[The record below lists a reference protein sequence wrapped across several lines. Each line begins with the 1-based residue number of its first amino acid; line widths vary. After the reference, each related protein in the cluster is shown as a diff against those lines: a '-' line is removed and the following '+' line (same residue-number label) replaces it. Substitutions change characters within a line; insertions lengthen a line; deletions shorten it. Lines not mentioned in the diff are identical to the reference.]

1 MVIIEG
7 VQVEVEAPISN
18 ITMADIKVAAGE
30 EDTPLALHIMLEG
43 MMVDISSTVVVIMVL
58 ICSSKTA
65 ILG

>member
-30 EDTPLALHIMLEG
+30 EDKPLALHIMLQD
-43 MMVDISSTVVVIMVL
+43 MIVDISSTLVVIMVL
-58 ICSSKTA
+58 ICRSKTA

>member
-1 MVIIEG
+1 
-7 VQVEVEAPISN
+7 
-18 ITMADIKVAAGE
+18 MAQAQWAVAERVVAAKAAEAVAAEAAG
-30 EDTPLALHIMLEG
+30 PVGLAVALLEG